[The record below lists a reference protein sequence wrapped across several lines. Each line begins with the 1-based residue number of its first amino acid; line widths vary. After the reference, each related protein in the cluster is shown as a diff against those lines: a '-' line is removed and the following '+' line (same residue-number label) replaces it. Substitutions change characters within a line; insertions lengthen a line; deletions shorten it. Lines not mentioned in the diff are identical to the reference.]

1 MPQLSVIV
9 PCLNE
14 EENVSLFPKTL
25 FPALDKLGLT
35 YEIVAVDDGSVDRT
49 SAALEEFA
57 AQKRPITVVRHER
70 NRGLGAAVR
79 TAIAAA
85 KGDWAVVLDADMTFD
100 PSQIEALWKAQLET
114 GADCVIGSPALGSFG
129 DVPWTRR
136 LPSLILNGVY
146 RILFAR
152 SVVSF
157 TPIFRIY
164 RSSLLRRLP
173 LRAEGFEINAEA
185 VVLLLRQGGK
195 VAEVPA
201 RLGARARGVSSLRRF
216 HELKR
221 HMRLIAR
228 LLFAR

>member
-9 PCLNE
+9 PCFNE
-14 EENVSLFPKTL
+14 AENIALFPKTL
-25 FPALDKLGLT
+25 FPPLDRLGLT
-35 YEIVAVDDGSVDRT
+35 YDVVAVDDGSRDRT
-49 SAALEEFA
+49 VEALKTLVAEG
-57 AQKRPITVVRHER
+57 RPVTVLRHEV

-100 PSQIEALWKAQLET
+100 PGQIESLWKAQLRT

-129 DVPWTRR
+129 SVPWARR
-136 LPSLILNGVY
+136 MPSKILNGVY
-146 RILFAR
+146 RLLFSR

-164 RSSLLRRLP
+164 RTSLLRQLE
-173 LRAEGFEINAEA
+173 LRSEGFEINAEA
-185 VVLLLRQGGK
+185 VVLLIRKGGR

-201 RLGARARGVSSLRRF
+201 TLGERAHGVSKLRRF

-221 HMRLIAR
+221 HLRLIAR
-228 LLFAR
+228 LLISR